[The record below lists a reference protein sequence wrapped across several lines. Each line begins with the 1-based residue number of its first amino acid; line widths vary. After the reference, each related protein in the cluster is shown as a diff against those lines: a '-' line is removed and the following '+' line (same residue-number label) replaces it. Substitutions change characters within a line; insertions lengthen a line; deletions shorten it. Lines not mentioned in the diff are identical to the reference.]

1 MDTIRRHR
9 TADCDRFELELEA
22 CMEGEARPFVLAHL
36 SECVFCKV
44 VSEDLMALRTAAREL
59 PLEEPSPAVWANVRA
74 QLSAEGV
81 FAEKESAWNWLWQL
95 DLLRRPVP
103 VAAFACMLALG
114 CWMTAPRNYP
124 QPEASASLAASGGQP
139 AAAQA
144 IAFVS
149 GGTGL
154 EKVVGELEEA
164 FKARE
169 GSFAPD
175 VKATYE
181 SSLSSLDVSIR
192 ECNDSL
198 QREPGNSMA
207 HEYLFAAYSQK
218 AEVLSSALES
228 DEGR

>member
-1 MDTIRRHR
+1 MDETRRYR
-9 TADCDRFELELEA
+9 TAECDRFELELDA
-22 CMEGEARPFVLAHL
+22 YMDGEVRPSVPGHL
-36 SECVFCKV
+36 RECVFCKV
-44 VSEDLMALRTAAREL
+44 VFEDLTALRTAAREL
-59 PLEEPSPAVWANVRA
+59 PLEEPSPVVWANIRA
-74 QLSAEGV
+74 QLSAEGA
-81 FAEKESAWNWLWQL
+81 FAEKGGVWSWFWQL
-95 DLLRRPVP
+95 DFLRRPVP

-124 QPEASASLAASGGQP
+124 QLEASASLAALEGQP
-139 AAAQA
+139 AAVRSMS
-144 IAFVS
+144 FVS

-154 EKVVGELEEA
+154 EQVVRELEEA

-169 GSFAPD
+169 GSLAPD

-181 SSLSSLDVSIR
+181 NSLSSLDVSIR

-198 QREPGNSMA
+198 QREPGNSLA

-218 AEVLSSALES
+218 AEVLSSALEF

>member
-1 MDTIRRHR
+1 MDEIRRHR
-9 TADCDRFELELEA
+9 TAECDRFELELQA
-22 CMEGEARPFVLAHL
+22 QMEGEVRPFVLAHL
-36 SECVFCKV
+36 GECAFCKV
-44 VSEDLMALRTAAREL
+44 VSEDLLALRTAAGEL

-74 QLSAEGV
+74 QLSAEG
-81 FAEKESAWNWLWQL
+81 ALAQKEGVWSWLWQL

-124 QPEASASLAASGGQP
+124 QLEASASLAASEGQP
-139 AAAQA
+139 AAVRSM
-144 IAFVS
+144 AFVS

-154 EKVVGELEEA
+154 EQVIRELEEA

-169 GSFAPD
+169 GSLAPD

-181 SSLSSLDVSIR
+181 NSLSSLDVSIR

-198 QREPGNSMA
+198 QREPGNSLA

-218 AEVLSSALES
+218 AEVLSSALDF

>member
-1 MDTIRRHR
+1 MDEIRRHR
-9 TADCDRFELELEA
+9 TAECDRFELELEA
-22 CMEGEARPFVLAHL
+22 YMEGEVRPFVLAHL
-36 SECVFCKV
+36 GECVFCKV
-44 VSEDLMALRTAAREL
+44 VPEDLVALRTAAGKL

-74 QLSAEGV
+74 QLSADGA
-81 FAEKESAWNWLWQL
+81 FAEKEGVWSWLWQL

-124 QPEASASLAASGGQP
+124 QLEASASLAGPGSQP
-139 AAAQA
+139 AAVRSM
-144 IAFVS
+144 AFVS

-154 EKVVGELEEA
+154 EQVVRELEET

-169 GSFAPD
+169 GSLAPD

-181 SSLSSLDVSIR
+181 NSLSSLDVSIR

-198 QREPGNSMA
+198 QREPGNSLA

-218 AEVLSSALES
+218 AEVLSSALDI